1 MKKELVRIIEDIC
14 QDHLDNIN
22 IDDVAKC
29 EDHHDHYLLG
39 KWDMAQE
46 IMESIITSERVNNEK
61 RA

>member
-1 MKKELVRIIEDIC
+1 MKTKLVKIIEDIC

-46 IMESIITSERVNNEK
+46 IMGSIINSERVK
-61 RA
+61 QK